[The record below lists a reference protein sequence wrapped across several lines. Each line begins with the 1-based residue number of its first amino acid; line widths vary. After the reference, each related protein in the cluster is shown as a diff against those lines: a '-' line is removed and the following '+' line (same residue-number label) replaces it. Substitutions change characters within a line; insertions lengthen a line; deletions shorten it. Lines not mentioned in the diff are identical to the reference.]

1 MVLINQNR
9 REFLIMIF
17 FILLIVLIVIIG
29 IQANEGWMKTK
40 EEKNLICFWF
50 CTLVLP
56 VYGYLVFF

>member
-1 MVLINQNR
+1 
-9 REFLIMIF
+9 MIF